1 MPITSITIEN
11 FKNIGDKAVTI
22 PIRPITLLFGKNSS
36 GKSTV
41 LQALRYSSAIM
52 MNQWPNLG
60 RIEMSGGLNTDLN
73 DFRSLVHRHELDR
86 KIRIRWTTGDNATQ
100 TVMWREV
107 VTGGQEGNTGFHNFE
122 SFSYGQVLGTREEI
136 CIRASSR
143 QETSADAVIG
153 SNGEELILLKE
164 FKIGDV
170 VEKIYVK
177 IYVNTTDLS
186 NQAKKYID
194 YMIQGS
200 LLNQKES
207 ETKKFGLL
215 GLLEK
220 KMFIMRHLGPFREV
234 PPLDNEIPKTPDELR
249 WQKGLGAW
257 DALARD
263 PKLVEKTNHY
273 LKEVLQLGYTIKQPE
288 PAQNFQLYDEK
299 NDIDVGLSDVGVG
312 IAQVIPV
319 VVGVLDGSSNT
330 FAVEQPELHVHPAVQ
345 VALGDLFIDSAKNR
359 EQNIEEFMQEID
371 NALLVNESIKEI
383 NESIKKIEK
392 LNKEIEKLNETSK
405 KIENSENK
413 ELIDKLKDAM
423 ADLDKPL
430 PALSSEN
437 KKLIDELKD
446 RKERIDL
453 FKKENPKFKELIEN
467 EEFLDLMKEIEK
479 DPMFIFNN
487 LHLLKENPNPKLLE
501 FIDAILSSNR
511 TMLIETHSEHLLLRL
526 LRRVRETTEGEQTE
540 HPLTPD
546 DLSVIYVRSTSE
558 GVEFTPI
565 SVTEDGDFEVLWPEG
580 FFDERVEEL
589 F

>member
-1 MPITSITIEN
+1 MPIASITIEN

-41 LQALRYSSAIM
+41 LQALRYFAEIM
-52 MNQWPNLG
+52 NRWPNLG
-60 RIEMSGGLNTDLN
+60 RIEMSGGLNTDLD
-73 DFRSLVHRHELDR
+73 DFHSLVHRHELDR
-86 KIRIRWTTGDNATQ
+86 KIRIRWTMVDDAIQTTEWHEVITGC
-100 TVMWREV
+100 
-107 VTGGQEGNTGFHNFE
+107 QEGNPRFYW
-122 SFSYGQVLGTREEI
+122 SFSIGLVLEKKEEI
-136 CIRASSR
+136 CLRLSPR
-143 QETSADAVIG
+143 WETSADAVIG
-153 SNGEELILLKE
+153 SNGEEWIFWKE
-164 FKIGDV
+164 IEIEDEIEDV
-170 VEKIYVK
+170 VGK

-186 NQAKKYID
+186 NQAKKVINAWID
-194 YMIQGS
+194 LS
-200 LLNQKES
+200 LNPQESKTKELVDNS
-207 ETKKFGLL
+207 IL
-215 GLLEK
+215 GPK
-220 KMFIMRHLGPFREV
+220 RFIMRHLGPFREV
-234 PPLDNEIPKTPDELR
+234 PPREYEIPQTPDESR

-273 LKEVLQLGYTIKQPE
+273 LKEVLQLGYTIKRE
-288 PAQNFQLYDEK
+288 ESDQNFQLHDEN

-319 VVGVLDGSSNT
+319 VVGVLDGSFNT

-345 VALGDLFIDSAKNR
+345 VALGDVFIDSAKSR
-359 EQNIEEFMQEID
+359 EQDIEEFYQKLD
-371 NALLVNESIKEI
+371 KALLVNESIKEI
-383 NESIKKIEK
+383 NESIKKIEE
-392 LNKEIEKLNETSK
+392 LNKKIEKLNEKSE
-405 KIENSENK
+405 KIETSENK

-437 KKLIDELKD
+437 KELIDELKD

-453 FKKENPKFKELIEN
+453 LFNENPKIKEHI
-467 EEFLDLMKEIEK
+467 EFLDLMKDIKK
-479 DPMFIFNN
+479 DPMFIFD
-487 LHLLKENPNPKLLE
+487 HLSKENPNPKLLE
-501 FIDAILSSNR
+501 FINAIESSNR
-511 TMLIETHSEHLLLRL
+511 IMLIETHSEHLLLRL

-540 HPLTPD
+540 YPLTPD

-580 FFDERVEEL
+580 FFDERVEEI

>member
-1 MPITSITIEN
+1 MSLTSITIEN

-73 DFRSLVHRHELDR
+73 DFHSLVHRHDLDR

-107 VTGGQEGNTGFHNFE
+107 VTGGQEGNPGFHYPE
-122 SFSYGQVLGTREEI
+122 SSSYGQQVSGTGEEI
-136 CIRASSR
+136 CIRVSSR

-194 YMIQGS
+194 YMIPGS

-215 GLLEK
+215 GE

-319 VVGVLDGSSNT
+319 VVGALDGSSNL

-345 VALGDLFIDSAKNR
+345 VALGD
-359 EQNIEEFMQEID
+359 
-371 NALLVNESIKEI
+371 V
-383 NESIKKIEK
+383 
-392 LNKEIEKLNETSK
+392 
-405 KIENSENK
+405 
-413 ELIDKLKDAM
+413 
-423 ADLDKPL
+423 
-430 PALSSEN
+430 
-437 KKLIDELKD
+437 
-446 RKERIDL
+446 
-453 FKKENPKFKELIEN
+453 
-467 EEFLDLMKEIEK
+467 
-479 DPMFIFNN
+479 
-487 LHLLKENPNPKLLE
+487 
-501 FIDAILSSNR
+501 FIDAIKNSNR
-511 TMLIETHSEHLLLRL
+511 TMLIETHSEHLLLRIM
-526 LRRVRETTEGEQTE
+526 RRMRETFEDRIEE
-540 HPLTPD
+540 NRFPVTPD
-546 DLSVIYVRSTSE
+546 DIAVLF
-558 GVEFTPI
+558 VESHDSRTLIREMP
-565 SVTEDGDFEVLWPEG
+565 VNERGELVENWPDG
-580 FFDERVEEL
+580 FFGEYIEEV